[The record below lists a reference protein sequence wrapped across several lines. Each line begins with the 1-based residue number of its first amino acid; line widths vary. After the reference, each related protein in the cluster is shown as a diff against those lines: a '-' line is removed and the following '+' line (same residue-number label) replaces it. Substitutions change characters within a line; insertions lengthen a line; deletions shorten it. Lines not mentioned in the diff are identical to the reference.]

1 MMDYL
6 ADLHFLRPEWFYALL
21 PFALLL
27 WLLWRKQL
35 ISQSWKSVVSPSL
48 LPHLLIGES
57 NAQRPWNITLVML
70 AGLLGIIAMAG
81 PAWQKLE
88 VPVFRQPS
96 ALVVVLDLSRSMDAT
111 DIKPSRLAR
120 AKMKLRD
127 ILDQQQEG
135 ETALIVYAASAFLV
149 SPLTSDVKTIA
160 SQLGSLS
167 TDLMPAQGSRPDH
180 AIALALQ
187 VLQQSGVAHGGV
199 LLMSDGLDG
208 DDSDVL
214 QQVTGELIAAGHQLS
229 VIGVGT
235 PEGAP
240 IATPRGGFLK
250 DRQGAI
256 VLPRLND
263 KTLEALA
270 LQGNGRYRRIS
281 TEDSDVRDVLKSFEN
296 SRSQLL
302 SRKAEGINSDQWRD
316 EGPWLVLPLLLLA
329 ALAFRRGYIVMVFLL
344 VLPIPRPAQAL
355 DWQSLWNNGDQLG
368 QQAMQA
374 DDPDKAATL
383 FDSPEWRAAANYR
396 AGNFQQ
402 AAEALK
408 EIVDVD
414 AYYNRG
420 NALAKQGDLPAALES
435 YEDAL
440 KLDPD
445 NEDAKFN
452 RNLVEELLKQKS
464 QSQSDQQRQNGQDQ
478 SGEEQQQDEGD
489 QGQQPEDD
497 GQQGQQSDSKASGS
511 ETSGSETSGSETSGS
526 ESSGSESS
534 GSESSGSETS
544 GSETSDSSTSESE
557 SGQQTEQQNSNQA
570 SDADQHDAQQEEA
583 DQQDGQSEKQ
593 QLSDAEKA
601 TSEQGD
607 NPEKAAGDSQGVG
620 ELQQADQQWLR
631 RIPDDPGGLWRRKFL
646 HQYKQQKQQGKG
658 EEKAW

>member
-96 ALVVVLDLSRSMDAT
+96 ALVVVLDLSRSMEAT

-263 KTLEALA
+263 TTLEALA

-396 AGNFQQ
+396 AGNFKQ
-402 AAEALK
+402 AAETLK

-445 NEDAKFN
+445 NEDARFN

-497 GQQGQQSDSKASGS
+497 GQQGQQSDSQ
-511 ETSGSETSGSETSGS
+511 TSD
-526 ESSGSESS
+526 
-534 GSESSGSETS
+534 SESSGSETS
-544 GSETSDSSTSESE
+544 DSNTSESD
-557 SGQQTEQQNSNQA
+557 SGQLTEQQNSNQA

-593 QLSDAEKA
+593 QLSDAEKD